1 MARLLA
7 AAVVTLIAQA
17 VLGAITVW
25 THNAPVTVGLHLA
38 LGMIL
43 LGLVVAAT
51 VRAGMRRP
59 APGVAWHDRLSSMAV
74 LTVFA
79 VVVSGTVVTDADAD
93 TACPSWP
100 LCSGGAVR
108 HLVVIQLVHRGIVAA
123 AVVVLA
129 ALGVRCWRRRT
140 ARAERWLGVALLIVL
155 GAQVAAG
162 ALVATRGAT
171 SAAEDLHLAL
181 GATLWCVVVT
191 MAARGNLL
199 FGHATAQ
206 ERQPRL
212 TSGQA
217 SKRT

>member
-1 MARLLA
+1 MMRPGRLLA

-59 APGVAWHDRLSSMAV
+59 APGVAWHDRLSSMA
-74 LTVFA
+74 
-79 VVVSGTVVTDADAD
+79 
-93 TACPSWP
+93 
-100 LCSGGAVR
+100 
-108 HLVVIQLVHRGIVAA
+108 
-123 AVVVLA
+123 
-129 ALGVRCWRRRT
+129 
-140 ARAERWLGVALLIVL
+140 
-155 GAQVAAG
+155 
-162 ALVATRGAT
+162 
-171 SAAEDLHLAL
+171 
-181 GATLWCVVVT
+181 
-191 MAARGNLL
+191 ARGNLL

-212 TSGQA
+212 TAGQA